1 MNLMWVCGAEIANL
15 AAVFGLLSRSP
26 VTLGSGLSR
35 QAVGPVAFGRSALAA
50 SQTAPTP
57 LTVTPAKWRPYFP
70 ARSRALDDITP
81 CGIGGPL
88 PGCTGRSAAAGEPC
102 LCGSVV
108 RPHSDRAAMA
118 KLNDDQR
125 RALEMLA
132 HQDGCAEAALLADG
146 FSIDQLAGLV
156 VQGYAVMQ
164 RRRVDISG
172 RMRTVVWMQIT
183 EAGRKAIAE

>member
-1 MNLMWVCGAEIANL
+1 VLGEWSPACVGADA
-15 AAVFGLLSRSP
+15 
-26 VTLGSGLSR
+26 
-35 QAVGPVAFGRSALAA
+35 
-50 SQTAPTP
+50 
-57 LTVTPAKWRPYFP
+57 RPNWKE
-70 ARSRALDDITP
+70 R
-81 CGIGGPL
+81 
-88 PGCTGRSAAAGEPC
+88 AAAGEP
-102 LCGSVV
+102 
-108 RPHSDRAAMA
+108 DRGAMA

-183 EAGRKAIAE
+183 DAGRKAIAGQA

>member
-1 MNLMWVCGAEIANL
+1 
-15 AAVFGLLSRSP
+15 
-26 VTLGSGLSR
+26 
-35 QAVGPVAFGRSALAA
+35 
-50 SQTAPTP
+50 
-57 LTVTPAKWRPYFP
+57 
-70 ARSRALDDITP
+70 
-81 CGIGGPL
+81 
-88 PGCTGRSAAAGEPC
+88 
-102 LCGSVV
+102 
-108 RPHSDRAAMA
+108 MA

-132 HQDGCAEAALLADG
+132 HQDGCAEAVLLADG

-183 EAGRKAIAE
+183 DAGRKAIAA

>member
-1 MNLMWVCGAEIANL
+1 
-15 AAVFGLLSRSP
+15 
-26 VTLGSGLSR
+26 
-35 QAVGPVAFGRSALAA
+35 
-50 SQTAPTP
+50 
-57 LTVTPAKWRPYFP
+57 
-70 ARSRALDDITP
+70 
-81 CGIGGPL
+81 
-88 PGCTGRSAAAGEPC
+88 
-102 LCGSVV
+102 
-108 RPHSDRAAMA
+108 MA

-132 HQDGCAEAALLADG
+132 HQDGCAEAVLLADG

-183 EAGRKAIAE
+183 EPGRKAIAD